1 MNLLFVR
8 AVPKYCPSSLCR
20 GVDMETVVGAVAG
33 GSSPAVKRHVS
44 TAGPPAM
51 SRAGLEKSSFRVD
64 MYRS

>member
-20 GVDMETVVGAVAG
+20 GIDMETVVGAVAG
-33 GSSPAVKRHVS
+33 VSSPAIKKTRQYS
-44 TAGPPAM
+44 KGT
-51 SRAGLEKSSFRVD
+51 RAGLERNSFKVD